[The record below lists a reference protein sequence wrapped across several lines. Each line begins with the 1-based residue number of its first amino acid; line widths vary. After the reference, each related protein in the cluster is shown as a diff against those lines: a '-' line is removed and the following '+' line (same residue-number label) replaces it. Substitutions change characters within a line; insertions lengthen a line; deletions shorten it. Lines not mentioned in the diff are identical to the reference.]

1 MKSVNKKLVVALAA
15 TSVLLTV
22 SAFGQIHRYFSPGT
36 VWTVTMIKVKAGMD
50 PAYLQFL
57 DTDFKKEMDTMVKAN
72 FMKSYKVLRS
82 MDDDD
87 RSWNVLLLE
96 EFPSLASMEANEEKA
111 DKLVTEVM
119 GMSDQKQMEGY
130 QDRSKIR
137 EVLGIRTTRELILK

>member
-15 TSVLLTV
+15 TSVLLAV

-72 FMKSYKVLRS
+72 FMKSYKILRS

-119 GMSDQKQMEGY
+119 GISDQKQMEGY

-137 EVLGIRTTRELILK
+137 EVLGIRTTRELVLK